1 MRQSLIALIIAS
13 VVLLGCKHTTSTD
26 YVGLWQFETN
36 WVWIKILP
44 DGRCFQCRIA
54 RSNKVFRSEGI
65 LKNSEITWQST
76 WPPDKVSRRDS
87 ELTISGDYGTFSFH
101 PAQKQMIESCEAPF

>member
-1 MRQSLIALIIAS
+1 MRPMLKVLIFAC
-13 VVLLGCKHTTSTD
+13 VVLLGCKGKTSTD

-44 DGRCFQCRIA
+44 DGRCFQCRVA
-54 RSNKVFRSEGI
+54 RSGKVFRSEGL
-65 LKNSEITWQST
+65 LKNGEIKWQDN
-76 WPPDKVSRRDS
+76 WPIDKVTRSDS

-101 PAQKQMIESCEAPF
+101 PAQKQMVESCEAPF